1 MILMLPT
8 MKTISTLLILGTMIF
23 VAAADTAAIV
33 VQPSAKRKTG
43 DSITLERT
51 ACFGTCPI
59 YDVTIAADGTVSFQG
74 QRFTRLQSATGRIS
88 RRAFRKLVREFER
101 IKYFSLPDDFT
112 PGTKNC
118 PNMITDMP
126 SANTSIYLKGKSK
139 AVSHYHGCGNSGVL
153 AKLTALENKID
164 QVAGT
169 QKWIK

>member
-1 MILMLPT
+1 MLAT
-8 MKTISTLLILGTMIF
+8 MKTISTLLILVTVIF
-23 VAAADTAAIV
+23 AAAHNTTAIV
-33 VQPSAKRKTG
+33 FQPQAKPKTG
-43 DSITLERT
+43 DSIRLERT

-59 YDVTIAADGTVSFQG
+59 YAVTITAEGTVSFQG
-74 QRFTRLQSATGRIS
+74 QRFTRLQSGTGKIS

-118 PNMITDMP
+118 PQMITDMP
-126 SANTSIYLKGKSK
+126 SANTSIQLNGKSK
-139 AVSHYHGCGNSGVL
+139 TVSHYYGCGNSGVL